1 MNKQYDNFL
10 KIINTSLTGNMSNLV
25 EPDFGSLGEL
35 AFCQDIAPIFLEG
48 AIKYPEF
55 ATAPIS
61 IKARLIDN
69 STKSVIR
76 QTQNTAQFLSI
87 YSKLTDAGLKPIVLK
102 GLVCRKAYGN
112 LENHRASGDEDIFIS
127 KSNFPLCHKI
137 LTDNGYLPEDER
149 EYSDRYL
156 SRIAAVA
163 YSSETAHLKIELH
176 LSLFGTQNPVRKAM
190 NRCFDESLKNPYKMP
205 CDKIEIYTLQPTDH
219 YLFLLFHYLKHFMT
233 TGAGLRHVT
242 DLAVFGNKYKD
253 IIDFSGAEKKFT
265 EFIDGS
271 FYADTVKLMNLL
283 GGEETAS
290 AEGLDCDRLLTD
302 LMNGGTFG
310 YDDRDLTYAGTFIS
324 SKTGGSRFG
333 LFRSVFPSYDLLSP
347 MHPELYDKP
356 WKLPSVYCKR
366 ITGYI
371 KNKRNPEAEKKAIE
385 KGNKRIKLL
394 SDYGLKKK

>member
-76 QTQNTAQFLSI
+76 QTQNTAEFLSI
-87 YSKLTDAGLKPIVLK
+87 YSKLTDEGLKPIVLK

-176 LSLFGTQNPVRKAM
+176 LNLFGTQNPVRKAM
-190 NRCFDESLKNPYKMP
+190 NRCFDESLKNPYKML
-205 CDKIEIYTLQPTDH
+205 CDKVEIYTLQPTDH

-253 IIDFSGAEKKFT
+253 IIDFPGAEK
-265 EFIDGS
+265 
-271 FYADTVKLMNLL
+271 
-283 GGEETAS
+283 
-290 AEGLDCDRLLTD
+290 
-302 LMNGGTFG
+302 
-310 YDDRDLTYAGTFIS
+310 
-324 SKTGGSRFG
+324 
-333 LFRSVFPSYDLLSP
+333 
-347 MHPELYDKP
+347 
-356 WKLPSVYCKR
+356 
-366 ITGYI
+366 
-371 KNKRNPEAEKKAIE
+371 
-385 KGNKRIKLL
+385 
-394 SDYGLKKK
+394 